1 MKQPVFHRKTQ
12 NLAATLLRE
21 ATENQGLVL
30 LKDDYTRSKHSW
42 LEFSH
47 HSDGTK
53 TEKDGNFHGVFKLLV
68 SRKGN
73 G

>member
-1 MKQPVFHRKTQ
+1 MES
-12 NLAATLLRE
+12 E
-21 ATENQGLVL
+21 ATENQGLVF

-47 HSDGTK
+47 HSDGMK
-53 TEKDGNFHGVFKLLV
+53 TRKDGDFHEVLAV
-68 SRKGN
+68 SFREGN